1 MNVKALRGVPETDQP
16 RRAVPD
22 AVADQIQAKILDGSF
37 RPGDRLPPER
47 ELAEQL
53 RVNRSSVREALKKL
67 EQLRLITIQQ
77 GSGIRVRS
85 PDEASFDLVWAM
97 LFPAGRPNL
106 PRIRDFLEL
115 REALLPGV
123 LRLAIERAGADE
135 IREALKLI
143 ERAAQPD
150 LAHEDFANT
159 LRELHDSIARM
170 SGNQILMMLSN
181 SLRHFMAQRG
191 FHSAL
196 LLLAEKRRPVLSLMR
211 RLGVAL
217 EARDADAAERAH
229 GELLRLSGREILA
242 ALQDT

>member
-1 MNVKALRGVPETDQP
+1 MPETDQP

-22 AVADQIQAKILDGSF
+22 AVADRIQAKILDGSF

-53 RVNRSSVREALKKL
+53 RVNRGSLREALKKL

-85 PDEASFDLVWAM
+85 PDEASFDLVWSM
-97 LFPAGRPNL
+97 LFQDGRPNL

-135 IREALKLI
+135 IKVALKLI

-150 LAHEDFANT
+150 LSREDFANT

-191 FHSAL
+191 FRSAL
-196 LLLAEKRRPVLSLMR
+196 LLLAEKRPPVLSLMR

-242 ALQDT
+242 ALQDA